1 MMKTE
6 LQSFLESFNRA
17 FAAHDISMIAD
28 GLAEDVVWRMVGE
41 KEVKGKKEVIS
52 FLENMKSDTTYR
64 LTIDTVITHG
74 TTAAI
79 NGVIEGTSPSGN
91 VTAYEFCDI
100 YKMNKH
106 KGGKIKEMTSF
117 VIEKKD
123 V

>member
-1 MMKTE
+1 MK
-6 LQSFLESFNRA
+6 SDFHNFLESFNHA
-17 FAAHDISMIAD
+17 FAAHDISSIAN

-41 KEVKGKKEVIS
+41 KEVKGKEEVIR

-74 TTAAI
+74 TTAAV

-106 KGGKIKEMTSF
+106 KGGKIKELTSF